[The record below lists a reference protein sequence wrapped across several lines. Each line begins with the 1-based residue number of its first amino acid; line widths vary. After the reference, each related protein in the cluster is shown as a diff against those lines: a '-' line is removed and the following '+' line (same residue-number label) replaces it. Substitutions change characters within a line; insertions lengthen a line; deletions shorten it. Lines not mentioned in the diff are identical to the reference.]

1 VLTELRRAI
10 VAGELPP
17 GQQIRQDALAER
29 FGVSRVPLREA
40 LKILEGEG
48 QVTYLPHRGYFV
60 AELDVADLREVYLL
74 RDLLESEAVRHA
86 VPRLSAEDLSHIEA
100 AADDVELAADAQ
112 DILAMTAANRR
123 FHFLLIDAAG
133 LPRLAR
139 LTRILWDA
147 TDAYRSLYYAD
158 PEHRHAVA
166 EEHRAVIQA
175 LRDRDAESTVILL
188 AEHRRH
194 AVTAVTDAVSAR
206 R

>member
-1 VLTELRRAI
+1 MLTELRRAI
-10 VAGELPP
+10 VAGDLPP

-74 RDLLESEAVRHA
+74 RDLLESEAVRQA
-86 VPRLSAEDLSHIEA
+86 VPRLTAEDLSRIEA
-100 AADDVELAADAQ
+100 AADDVEQGADAQ
-112 DILAMTAANRR
+112 DLLEMTAANRR
-123 FHFLLIDAAG
+123 FHVLVIDAAG

-158 PEHRHAVA
+158 PDHRQAVA
-166 EEHRAVIQA
+166 QEHQAVISA
-175 LRDRDAESTVILL
+175 LRDQDTERAVILL

-194 AVTAVTDAVSAR
+194 AVTAVTDALAAR
-206 R
+206 G